1 MYVLFNDHLK
11 EEGEQNVKLQICN
24 GQNNSSSE
32 NENTLSSKY
41 FRKENRRFKQNIV
54 KIK

>member
-1 MYVLFNDHLK
+1 MILYIYTHVCIYIYICYNMYVLFNDHLK

-32 NENTLSSKY
+32 N
-41 FRKENRRFKQNIV
+41 V
-54 KIK
+54 K